1 VIALHAVWS
10 RDSRLCLW
18 GEDSVLPARAP
29 RRRGGRPAKPRPR
42 KHPFACAAPDL
53 TSALDALGVSLE
65 SDELFKR
72 ELHLMLPSVD
82 EGPQH
87 SPQLLRGDEE
97 RRPGSPE
104 LLDPWVVP
112 SIGLGPTAALE
123 LLLGLPVGGDA
134 SDSQPPAGVA
144 IGDSLRF
151 LARAGKLALELVA
164 RGRLLPSL
172 ARREEEWVA
181 WWRAMPGDPEDAERV
196 GMLVAAMPPLVRAE
210 TSFSE
215 QDNAR
220 QALVS
225 DLLGAVVDACAR
237 SFLADGLTGR
247 RARRHSGRRPLA
259 VDAWVAALTDPDP
272 VIDGDERELAVLA
285 EELDEWRQAGERYA
299 EHRMFRTCFRL
310 CEPDEPT
317 EWSDGELDADPDG
330 RVGPN
335 GDRDG
340 ERNGRSGPLGINCE
354 GVPADPW
361 RVEFLLQAKD
371 DPSVLVPA
379 EEVWSSNGSGLK
391 ALGHRLADPQE
402 RLLGGLGH
410 ALWLWPDLE
419 PALRQAAPTGL
430 DLTPEAAIGFVR
442 DAAPALEQAGFGVLA
457 PPWWN
462 KRLRLKLKVEPFD
475 EIEEGSGLF
484 GLDGLCAYEWR
495 IAVGDATLSLAEL
508 RELTAL
514 KLPLVMARGRWIVLR
529 PEDVEAALAFFERRA
544 ERGQAPA
551 GELIRESLGLGAG
564 AEANSDSPAV
574 EVEAGGWLKELLN
587 TNGDRK
593 LREVPTPAAFEGEL
607 RPYQQRGL
615 AWLSFLSSLG
625 LGACLADDMGLGKTV
640 QLLVLLLA
648 ERERTEGQLDGSTRP
663 TATQTQLGG
672 GKRRRKRLAPTL
684 LICPMSV
691 AGNWEREAQRFAPSL
706 RVHLH
711 HGPER
716 LADKKFAR
724 AARASDLVITTYA
737 LATRDRDTL
746 AALKW
751 ERIAL
756 DEAQNIK
763 TIDARQ
769 TRAIRSLRARHRV
782 ALTGTPVENRLT
794 ELHSIMDFLNPGL
807 LGPAATFKRCYAT
820 PIERYRDEHATAR
833 LRQATGPFIL
843 RRLKTDKQ
851 IIGDLPEKIEMRVDC
866 HLTKEQASLYEAV
879 VEEMLQKAAQ
889 VEGIERSG
897 VILGA
902 LMKLKQVCNHPAH
915 LLKDRSDLDG
925 RSGKLAR
932 LEEILA
938 EALAEG
944 DRALCFTQFAEFGQM
959 LHTHLQEHLGREVMF
974 LHGGTSKSARDEM
987 VERFQSEEGPA
998 VFVLSLKAGGTGLN
1012 LTAANHV
1019 VHFDRWWN
1027 PAVEDQA
1034 TDRAFRI
1041 GQKKNVQVRKLTC
1054 VGTLEERIDT
1064 LINRK
1069 KDLADR
1075 IVGTGEAWITELDTA
1090 QLRELVTLSAGAVAD

>member
-1 VIALHAVWS
+1 
-10 RDSRLCLW
+10 
-18 GEDSVLPARAP
+18 
-29 RRRGGRPAKPRPR
+29 
-42 KHPFACAAPDL
+42 
-53 TSALDALGVSLE
+53 LGVSLE
-65 SDELFKR
+65 PEALLER
-72 ELHLMLPSVD
+72 ELHLLLPSFD

-87 SPQLLRGDEE
+87 SPQLLREVQE
-97 RRPGSPE
+97 RRTGSPE
-104 LLDPWVVP
+104 LLDPWMVP
-112 SIGLGPTAALE
+112 ALGLGPAAALQ
-123 LLLGLPVGGDA
+123 LLLA
-134 SDSQPPAGVA
+134 QPAGGATNPQGVA
-144 IGDSLRF
+144 LGDSLRF
-151 LARAGKLALELVA
+151 LAEASKLALELVA
-164 RGRLLPSL
+164 RGRLLPGL
-172 ARREEEWVA
+172 VRRDEGWLA
-181 WWRAMPGDPEDAERV
+181 WWRAMPGDPKDAERIR
-196 GMLVAAMPPLVRAE
+196 MLVAAMPPLVRAE
-210 TSFSE
+210 ISSPWE
-215 QDNAR
+215 EPNAPE
-220 QALVS
+220 AVVG
-225 DLLGAVVDACAR
+225 DLLGTFVDACAR

-247 RARRHSGRRPLA
+247 RAGRRSKRKLPV
-259 VDAWVAALTDPDP
+259 VDAWLAALTDPAP
-272 VIDGDERELAVLA
+272 VAVDAHERELAVLA

-310 CEPDEPT
+310 CESEQRA
-317 EWSDGELDADPDG
+317 EWLEGELQGESGGDELGA
-330 RVGPN
+330 
-335 GDRDG
+335 DRDG
-340 ERNGRSGPLGINCE
+340 L
-354 GVPADPW
+354 DPDRW
-361 RVEFLLQAKD
+361 RVEILLQAKD
-371 DPSVLVPA
+371 DPSVLIGA
-379 EEVWSSNGSGLK
+379 EEVWRSNGDGLR

-410 ALWLWPDLE
+410 ALRLWPGLE
-419 PALRQAAPTGL
+419 PALREAAPTCV

-442 DAAPALEQAGFGVLA
+442 DAAPALEQAGFGVLV

-462 KRLRLKLKVEPFD
+462 KRLRLNLKVEPFD

-484 GLDGLCAYEWR
+484 GLDGLCAYQWR
-495 IAVGDATLSLAEL
+495 IAVGDATLTLAEL
-508 RELTAL
+508 RQLAAL

-544 ERGQAPA
+544 EQGQAPA
-551 GELIRESLGLGAG
+551 GELIRESLELGAG
-564 AEANSDSPAV
+564 AQAKTELPPV
-574 EVEAGGWLKELLN
+574 EIEAGGWLRELLS
-587 TNGDRK
+587 TNGERK
-593 LREVPTPAAFEGEL
+593 LREVPTPATLDGEL

-640 QLLVLLLA
+640 QLLALLLA
-648 ERERTEGQLDGSTRP
+648 EREHAAARGDRGQFKGSAQTPATKTKTVTGNPRP
-663 TATQTQLGG
+663 
-672 GKRRRKRLAPTL
+672 KRLAPTL

-691 AGNWEREAQRFAPSL
+691 VGNWEREAQRFAPGL
-706 RVHLH
+706 RVHVH

-716 LADKKFAR
+716 LAEKKFTREAR
-724 AARASDLVITTYA
+724 ANDLVITTYA

-746 AALKW
+746 GAVKW
-751 ERIAL
+751 ERVAL

-763 TIDARQ
+763 TIDTKQ
-769 TRAIRSLRARHRV
+769 TRAIRSLTARHRV

-807 LGPAATFKRCYAT
+807 LGPAATFKRCYAR
-820 PIERYRDEHATAR
+820 PIERYRDEHATAQ
-833 LRQATGPFIL
+833 LRQTTGPFIL

-866 HLTKEQASLYEAV
+866 NLTKEQASLYEAV
-879 VEEMLQKAAQ
+879 VEEMLHKAAQ
-889 VEGIERSG
+889 ADGIERSG
-897 VILGA
+897 IILAA
-902 LMKLKQVCNHPAH
+902 LIKLKQVCNHPAH

-932 LEEILA
+932 LEEILD

-944 DRALCFTQFAEFGQM
+944 DRALCFTQFTEFGHM
-959 LHTHLQEHLGREVMF
+959 LRTHLQERLGREVMF
-974 LHGGTSKSARDEM
+974 LHGGTSRSARDEM
-987 VERFQSEEGPA
+987 VRRFQSQDGPS

-1041 GQKKNVQVRKLTC
+1041 GQQKNVQVRKLTC

-1075 IVGTGEAWITELDTA
+1075 IVGTGEAWITELDTS

>member
-1 VIALHAVWS
+1 V
-10 RDSRLCLW
+10 
-18 GEDSVLPARAP
+18 
-29 RRRGGRPAKPRPR
+29 R
-42 KHPFACAAPDL
+42 KHPFACAARDL
-53 TSALDALGVSLE
+53 AGALNALKISLASDALGE
-65 SDELFKR
+65 R
-72 ELHLMLPSVD
+72 ELQLMLPSFD
-82 EGPQH
+82 HGPQH

-97 RRPGSPE
+97 RRPRSAE

-112 SIGLGPTAALE
+112 AIGLGPAAALE
-123 LLLGLPVGGDA
+123 LLLALPTAGYAGDA
-134 SDSQPPAGVA
+134 QRPAGVA
-144 IGDSLRF
+144 LGDSLRF
-151 LARAGKLALELVA
+151 LAEAGKLALELVA
-164 RGRLLPSL
+164 RGRVLPGL
-172 ARREEEWVA
+172 ARREEGWVA
-181 WWRAMPGDPEDAERV
+181 RWRAMPGYPEDVERV
-196 GMLVAAMPPLVRAE
+196 RMLVTAMPPLVRAE
-210 TSFSE
+210 ISGSE
-215 QDNAR
+215 EGNAPE
-220 QALVS
+220 AVVG
-225 DLLGAVVDACAR
+225 DLLGTVVDACAR
-237 SFLADGLTGR
+237 SFLADGLAGR
-247 RARRHSGRRPLA
+247 RARQRSKRKLPV
-259 VDAWVAALTDPDP
+259 VDAWVAALTDLDP

-285 EELDEWRQAGERYA
+285 EEIDEWRQAGERYT

-310 CEPDEPT
+310 CQPEEPAELL
-317 EWSDGELDADPDG
+317 GCELDADSEDG
-330 RVGPN
+330 VGS
-335 GDRDG
+335 DG
-340 ERNGRSGPLGINCE
+340 EGESNDQPGPRGLDGD
-354 GVPADPW
+354 GLDSDSW

-379 EEVWSSNGSGLK
+379 DDVWRSNGDGLK

-410 ALWLWPDLE
+410 ALRLWPDLE
-419 PALRQAAPTGL
+419 PALREVAPTGV

-508 RELTAL
+508 RELATL

-529 PEDVEAALAFFERRA
+529 PEDIEAALAFFERRA

-551 GELIRESLGLGAG
+551 GELIRESLGPDAG
-564 AEANSDSPAV
+564 AEAKTDSPAV
-574 EVEAGGWLKELLN
+574 EIEAGGWLKELLS

-593 LREVPTPAAFEGEL
+593 LQEVSTPATFEGEL

-640 QLLVLLLA
+640 QLLALLLA
-648 ERERTEGQLDGSTRP
+648 EREHAERQSNGGQSDGSTQR
-663 TATQTQLGG
+663 TATRTQTGG
-672 GKRRRKRLAPTL
+672 VKRRRKRLAPTL

-691 AGNWEREAQRFAPSL
+691 AGNWEREAQRFAPGL
-706 RVHLH
+706 RVHVH

-716 LADKKFAR
+716 LAEEQFAR
-724 AARASDLVITTYA
+724 AARANDLVITTYS

-746 AALKW
+746 AAVKW

-763 TIDARQ
+763 TIDTKQ
-769 TRAIRSLRARHRV
+769 TRAIRSLPGRHRV

-820 PIERYRDEHATAR
+820 PIERYRDEHATAL
-833 LRQATGPFIL
+833 LRRATGPFIL

-851 IIGDLPEKIEMRVDC
+851 IITDLPEKIEMRVDC

-889 VEGIERSG
+889 VQGIERSG
-897 VILGA
+897 VILAA
-902 LMKLKQVCNHPAH
+902 LVKLKQVCNHPAH
-915 LLKDRSDLDG
+915 LLKDRSNLDG

-944 DRALCFTQFAEFGQM
+944 DRALCFTQFAEFGHM
-959 LHTHLQEHLGREVMF
+959 LRGHLQERLGREVMF
-974 LHGGTSKSARDEM
+974 LHGGTSRGDRDEM
-987 VERFQSEEGPA
+987 VQRFQGDDGPP

-1090 QLRELVTLSAGAVAD
+1090 QLRELVTLSADAVAD